1 MRNNK
6 NLKSNEQKWLCQLFP
21 DLLNLTYREE
31 PTEYK
36 KLAISVF
43 DHWLSRSEGE
53 AFLSNVTK
61 EEQHRRDNLFR
72 NFNQLLLEKTKLYS
86 FHFIGK
92 KYDILRFSK
101 FVSNQ
106 KALNFLMPKGL
117 RGNSLNH
124 FKLVLPEMKA
134 VYYESWD
141 DTNILYYQDKSL
153 IEELLVWVGEAG
165 LKVIEYDY
173 KNRC

>member
-6 NLKSNEQKWLCQLFP
+6 NLKSDKHKWLCQLFP
-21 DLLNLTYREE
+21 DLLNLTYGEE
-31 PTEYK
+31 STKYK

-43 DHWLSRSEGE
+43 DHWLSRTE
-53 AFLSNVTK
+53 AEIFLSNVSK
-61 EEQHRRDNLFR
+61 EEQHKRDKLFR
-72 NFNQLLLEKTKLYS
+72 NFNQLLLEKADLYS

-117 RGNSLNH
+117 RGSSLNH

-134 VYYESWD
+134 VYFESYD

-153 IEELLVWVGEAG
+153 IEELIAWVGETG
-165 LKVIEYDY
+165 LKVIE
-173 KNRC
+173 